1 MIRRPPRSTRT
12 DPLFPY
18 TTLFRSGRAALD
30 RGSAW
35 QQGDD
40 ALAVEQ
46 HPVADRGALVLR
58 RAALAVA
65 GRTLPF
71 GQGFDREALAGAV
84 GDDVA
89 GAVLFDHPRR
99 PRLRMRGHRLAPCR
113 IVRRTFPRPADDAQG
128 GDVGVQ
134 AWRRVLS
141 MGEFSPCTSVGAHLG
156 ATGFPGK
163 APVGWVEQRETHR
176 SKGAGALVG
185 DAWQEIERARRRE

>member
-1 MIRRPPRSTRT
+1 MRIS
-12 DPLFPY
+12 DWSSDVCSSDL
-18 TTLFRSGRAALD
+18 
-30 RGSAW
+30 
-35 QQGDD
+35 
-40 ALAVEQ
+40 

-65 GRTLPF
+65 GRALSF

-128 GDVGVQ
+128 GEVGVQ
-134 AWRRVLS
+134 AWPRAVS
-141 MGEFSPCTSVGAHLG
+141 MS
-156 ATGFPGK
+156 GF
-163 APVGWVEQRETHR
+163 
-176 SKGAGALVG
+176 
-185 DAWQEIERARRRE
+185 